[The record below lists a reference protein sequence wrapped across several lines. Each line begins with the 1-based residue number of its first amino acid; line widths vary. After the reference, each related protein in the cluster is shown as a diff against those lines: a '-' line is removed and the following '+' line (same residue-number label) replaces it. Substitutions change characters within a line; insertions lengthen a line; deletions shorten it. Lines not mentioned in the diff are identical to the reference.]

1 MKIAVMGTGGT
12 GGYYGALLA
21 RAGQDVSFVARG
33 AHLQAI
39 RERGL
44 QVKSR
49 FGDFQISP
57 RMATDR
63 PDDIG
68 PVDLLLFCTKTY
80 DTDSAAASAKPL
92 VGPQTSILSIQNG
105 IDAVER
111 IGKVFGAPH
120 MLAGATWISSAIE
133 APGVIQQASDF
144 RRLVF
149 GELDGRITARAQ
161 AILEA
166 FQQTGITAELSQ
178 TILKVL
184 WTKFVFISSVS
195 AMGSL
200 TRLPMAAYRGVPET
214 RAVLG
219 SLMREVMAIGAAS
232 GVQLDSDADQ
242 KALAFIDQ
250 AGPALKASMQLDVES
265 GHRTELESMIGVI
278 GRKGR
283 QFGIP
288 TPVADFIYA
297 SLLPLELK
305 ANPGATRS

>member
-1 MKIAVMGTGGT
+1 MKVAILGTGGT

-21 RAGQDVSFVARG
+21 RAGEDVSFVARG

-39 RERGL
+39 RAHGL
-44 QVKSR
+44 QVKSK
-49 FGDFQISP
+49 FGDFEIKP
-57 RMATDR
+57 RLATDQ
-63 PDDIG
+63 PGEIG

-80 DTDSAAASAKPL
+80 DTDAAAGSAKPL
-92 VGPQTSILSIQNG
+92 VGPQTAVLSIQNG

-111 IGKVFGAPH
+111 IGNVLGTQH
-120 MLAGATWISSAIE
+120 MLAGATWISSAIDS
-133 APGVIQQASDF
+133 PGVIRQASDF

-149 GELDGRITARAQ
+149 GELDGRVTPRAE

-166 FQQTGITAELSQ
+166 LQRTGITVELSQ

-200 TRLPMAAYRGVPET
+200 TRLPMAAYRSVPET
-214 RAVLG
+214 RAVLA
-219 SLMREVMAIGAAS
+219 SLMREVMAIAAAS
-232 GVQLDSDADQ
+232 GVKLDSDADE

-250 AGPALKASMQLDVES
+250 AGPAIKASMQLDVES

-283 QFGIP
+283 QFGIR

-297 SLLPLELK
+297 SLLPVELK
-305 ANPGATRS
+305 ANPGAAHS